1 MPRIIPAVPGKSSFE
16 QLRAGADVTI
26 RHQSAWGLTATAG
39 DNGVNRPIAL
49 PNLGSRGPAVRAT
62 RFGMGGQTYNPVK
75 DRERVKGEDDIA
87 AA

>member
-1 MPRIIPAVPGKSSFE
+1 VRSSGINSFSVW
-16 QLRAGADVTI
+16 QRTSIAAPTAGA
-26 RHQSAWGLTATAG
+26 
-39 DNGVNRPIAL
+39 NGVNHPIAL

-75 DRERVKGEDDIA
+75 NRERVKGEDDIA